1 MKISCWILFCWLFLC
16 VFASGSLSIDNFNR
30 AYNFFNARKRSLHM
44 ISLGWHV
51 NATEIKLET
60 KLRMRME
67 GCLVHTD
74 PVEFGMIC
82 FPQKS
87 MCDFSFSSLNPF
99 PIIEPDPNH
108 TKLHLASE
116 GLEAI
121 KRITNPIAAV
131 AVIGPYRSGK
141 SFLLNQLLSLSC
153 YEGFGVGHMR
163 DTKTKGIWVWGT
175 PVELDINGVKTSVFY
190 LDTEGFESIG
200 KSNVY
205 DDRIFALATVLSS
218 VLIYNLPET
227 IREADIS
234 RLSFAVELAEEF
246 YGRSAGQDV
255 AFEPAKLLWL
265 IQRDFLQGK
274 SVQEMVNE
282 ALQHVPNNDGDRNID
297 QVNQIRDSL
306 AIMGDNSTAFSLP
319 QPHLLRT
326 KLCDMKDGELDP
338 MYVKKRDQLK
348 ELVASIIRPKIVQ
361 GRPLNGKEFVAFLE
375 QGILERCL
383 KLYSEMMAKL
393 PLPLSEK
400 SLQNVHE
407 NSKGEAMK
415 SFDEQH
421 FGRHHAKRSVMQL
434 DEEIEKV
441 YKHFVMANEYQS
453 AKLCEALYSRCE
465 DRMDQLQVLRL
476 PSMAKFNAGFLQ
488 CNQSFEQECVGP
500 SKANYELRMMKMM
513 GKSKSSF
520 IKEYNHRL
528 FNWLVVFSLVMVVVG
543 RFIIKFILIE
553 ISAWIPFIFLET
565 YTRMFWSAESLYY
578 NPVWHFIVAT
588 WETLVYSPFLD
599 LDRWAIPLGLVAAIL
614 VVYWRCYDTRDGALT
629 SNDDLE
635 SISARG
641 ADSDSDD
648 AEDSETVL
656 DDEEEDF
663 DNDSS
668 MRTFTTARL
677 ETTNAAGS
685 SSRNTKIKMENTNV
699 KIENSD
705 SGKDGGNIETG
716 AVGPAAAGSSGPGIL
731 VKEDSVKIFTENLQ
745 ASGAYSA
752 REESLKR
759 EEEAGKLKFVCYS
772 NDDVDEHMV
781 WLIGLKNIFARQLPN
796 MPKEYIV
803 RLVMD
808 RSHKSVM
815 IIRRNQVVGG
825 ITYRPY
831 VSQRFGEIAFC
842 AITADEQVK
851 GYGTRL
857 MNHLKQHARDV
868 DGLTHFLTYADNN
881 AVGYFIK
888 QGFTK
893 EIYLEKDRWQGYI
906 KDYDGG
912 ILMEC
917 KIDQKLP
924 YTDLSTMIRRQR
936 QAIDEKIRE
945 LSNCHIIYPGI
956 DFLKGRL
963 GGLLINGAIHSM
975 HDHVDAWPF
984 KEPVDARDVPDY
996 YDIIK
1001 DPMDLKTMSKR
1012 VESEQYYVT
1021 LEMFIADVKRMCANA
1036 RTYNSPDTIYY
1047 KLEAHFQSK
1056 VQSGIQSGTKILP

>member
-1 MKISCWILFCWLFLC
+1 MDTHSHLTAPNRSRSSQSPSPSHSASASASASATSSIHKRKLAAAAAAYDDHLPP
-16 VFASGSLSIDNFNR
+16 FAPSSLS
-30 AYNFFNARKRSLHM
+30 A
-44 ISLGWHV
+44 
-51 NATEIKLET
+51 
-60 KLRMRME
+60 
-67 GCLVHTD
+67 
-74 PVEFGMIC
+74 
-82 FPQKS
+82 
-87 MCDFSFSSLNPF
+87 
-99 PIIEPDPNH
+99 
-108 TKLHLASE
+108 
-116 GLEAI
+116 
-121 KRITNPIAAV
+121 
-131 AVIGPYRSGK
+131 
-141 SFLLNQLLSLSC
+141 
-153 YEGFGVGHMR
+153 
-163 DTKTKGIWVWGT
+163 
-175 PVELDINGVKTSVFY
+175 
-190 LDTEGFESIG
+190 
-200 KSNVY
+200 
-205 DDRIFALATVLSS
+205 
-218 VLIYNLPET
+218 
-227 IREADIS
+227 
-234 RLSFAVELAEEF
+234 
-246 YGRSAGQDV
+246 
-255 AFEPAKLLWL
+255 
-265 IQRDFLQGK
+265 
-274 SVQEMVNE
+274 
-282 ALQHVPNNDGDRNID
+282 
-297 QVNQIRDSL
+297 
-306 AIMGDNSTAFSLP
+306 
-319 QPHLLRT
+319 
-326 KLCDMKDGELDP
+326 
-338 MYVKKRDQLK
+338 
-348 ELVASIIRPKIVQ
+348 
-361 GRPLNGKEFVAFLE
+361 
-375 QGILERCL
+375 
-383 KLYSEMMAKL
+383 
-393 PLPLSEK
+393 
-400 SLQNVHE
+400 
-407 NSKGEAMK
+407 
-415 SFDEQH
+415 
-421 FGRHHAKRSVMQL
+421 
-434 DEEIEKV
+434 
-441 YKHFVMANEYQS
+441 
-453 AKLCEALYSRCE
+453 
-465 DRMDQLQVLRL
+465 
-476 PSMAKFNAGFLQ
+476 
-488 CNQSFEQECVGP
+488 
-500 SKANYELRMMKMM
+500 
-513 GKSKSSF
+513 
-520 IKEYNHRL
+520 
-528 FNWLVVFSLVMVVVG
+528 
-543 RFIIKFILIE
+543 
-553 ISAWIPFIFLET
+553 
-565 YTRMFWSAESLYY
+565 
-578 NPVWHFIVAT
+578 
-588 WETLVYSPFLD
+588 
-599 LDRWAIPLGLVAAIL
+599 
-614 VVYWRCYDTRDGALT
+614 DTRDGALT

-648 AEDSETVL
+648 AEDSDTVL
-656 DDEEEDF
+656 DDDEEDF

-705 SGKDGGNIETG
+705 SGKDGGHTGTG
-716 AVGPAAAGSSGPGIL
+716 AVGPAAAGSSGPGIV

-956 DFLKGRL
+956 DFQKKEAGIPKKIIKVEDIPGLREAGWTPDQWGHSRFRTLNTATDSATNQKHLTAFMRSLLK
-963 GGLLINGAIHSM
+963 SM

-1047 KLEAHFQSK
+1047 KCATRLEAHFQSK

>member
-1 MKISCWILFCWLFLC
+1 MDTHSHLTAPNRSRSSQSPSPSHSASASASASATSSIHKRKLAAAAAAYDDHLPP
-16 VFASGSLSIDNFNR
+16 FAPSSLS
-30 AYNFFNARKRSLHM
+30 A
-44 ISLGWHV
+44 
-51 NATEIKLET
+51 
-60 KLRMRME
+60 
-67 GCLVHTD
+67 
-74 PVEFGMIC
+74 
-82 FPQKS
+82 
-87 MCDFSFSSLNPF
+87 
-99 PIIEPDPNH
+99 
-108 TKLHLASE
+108 
-116 GLEAI
+116 
-121 KRITNPIAAV
+121 
-131 AVIGPYRSGK
+131 
-141 SFLLNQLLSLSC
+141 
-153 YEGFGVGHMR
+153 
-163 DTKTKGIWVWGT
+163 
-175 PVELDINGVKTSVFY
+175 
-190 LDTEGFESIG
+190 
-200 KSNVY
+200 
-205 DDRIFALATVLSS
+205 
-218 VLIYNLPET
+218 
-227 IREADIS
+227 
-234 RLSFAVELAEEF
+234 
-246 YGRSAGQDV
+246 
-255 AFEPAKLLWL
+255 
-265 IQRDFLQGK
+265 
-274 SVQEMVNE
+274 
-282 ALQHVPNNDGDRNID
+282 
-297 QVNQIRDSL
+297 
-306 AIMGDNSTAFSLP
+306 
-319 QPHLLRT
+319 
-326 KLCDMKDGELDP
+326 
-338 MYVKKRDQLK
+338 
-348 ELVASIIRPKIVQ
+348 
-361 GRPLNGKEFVAFLE
+361 
-375 QGILERCL
+375 
-383 KLYSEMMAKL
+383 
-393 PLPLSEK
+393 
-400 SLQNVHE
+400 
-407 NSKGEAMK
+407 
-415 SFDEQH
+415 
-421 FGRHHAKRSVMQL
+421 
-434 DEEIEKV
+434 
-441 YKHFVMANEYQS
+441 
-453 AKLCEALYSRCE
+453 
-465 DRMDQLQVLRL
+465 
-476 PSMAKFNAGFLQ
+476 
-488 CNQSFEQECVGP
+488 
-500 SKANYELRMMKMM
+500 
-513 GKSKSSF
+513 
-520 IKEYNHRL
+520 
-528 FNWLVVFSLVMVVVG
+528 
-543 RFIIKFILIE
+543 
-553 ISAWIPFIFLET
+553 
-565 YTRMFWSAESLYY
+565 
-578 NPVWHFIVAT
+578 
-588 WETLVYSPFLD
+588 
-599 LDRWAIPLGLVAAIL
+599 
-614 VVYWRCYDTRDGALT
+614 DTRDGALT

-648 AEDSETVL
+648 AEDSDTVL
-656 DDEEEDF
+656 DDDEEDF

-705 SGKDGGNIETG
+705 SGKDGGHTGTG
-716 AVGPAAAGSSGPGIL
+716 AVGPAAAGSSGPGIV

-956 DFLKGRL
+956 DFQKKEAGIPKKIIKVEDIPGLREAGWTLDQWGHSRFRTLNTATDSATNQKHLTAFMRSLLK
-963 GGLLINGAIHSM
+963 SM

-1047 KLEAHFQSK
+1047 KCATRLEAHFQSK